1 MEMEYMLLLMS
12 QLRTMG
18 LTADQIDK
26 VLPGLVQALEVDK
39 VSLKEFREIE
49 ERIKGGEH
57 SLISKNELFTS
68 RR

>member
-18 LTADQIDK
+18 LAADQIDK

-49 ERIKGGEH
+49 E
-57 SLISKNELFTS
+57 T
-68 RR
+68 